1 MVAANKVTWQNPR
14 ILATLLLVFLCGA
27 MAGALT
33 MSLGA
38 HKWMHKPPPYWDEGG
53 KQISMQRF
61 TKELDLT
68 PDQARQ
74 LETVLDDFMKY
85 YHNLQ
90 SEMVEVRATGKNNI
104 LRILNDDQKH
114 KFEKMMNDLEAKR

>member
-1 MVAANKVTWQNPR
+1 MVPVKQVTWHNRR
-14 ILATLLLVFLCGA
+14 ILSTLLLVFLCGVV
-27 MAGALT
+27 AGALA

-38 HKWMHKPPPYWDEGG
+38 HKWMHKSAPYWDEGG
-53 KQISMQRF
+53 KQISVEKF

-68 PDQARQ
+68 PQQARD

-90 SEMVEVRATGKNNI
+90 SEMTEVRATGKNNI
-104 LRILNDDQKH
+104 LRLLNDEQKR
-114 KFEKMMNDLEAKR
+114 KFEKMMGDIEAKR